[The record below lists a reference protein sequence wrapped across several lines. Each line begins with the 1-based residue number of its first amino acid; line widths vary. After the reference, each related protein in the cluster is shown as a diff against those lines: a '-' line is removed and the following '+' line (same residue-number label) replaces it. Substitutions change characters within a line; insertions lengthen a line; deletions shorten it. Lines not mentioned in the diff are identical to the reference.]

1 MRGPRASLAH
11 FALLCSG
18 DAALYRFL
26 GIAEGPWD
34 WCASDLA
41 TDLLHKGVYAGV
53 TGATYDALSR

>member
-11 FALLCSG
+11 FAMLWSG

-34 WCASDLA
+34 WSASDLA
-41 TDLLHKGVYAGV
+41 TDLLHKGVYAGG